1 MLATLPPVLIALL
14 VGTPMLIAVGQIVF
28 KMAGTRFAASGQ
40 PFVFIAIEPLF
51 IAACAL
57 YAVATFMWVYVLK
70 SVPLSFAYSFMALS
84 YVAVPVLAG
93 LWLGEDVG
101 LRYAMG
107 STLIIAG
114 LLIVQS

>member
-1 MLATLPPVLIALL
+1 MLATLPPAVIGLL
-14 VGTPMLIAVGQIVF
+14 VGTPLLIAVGQIVF

-40 PFVFIAIEPLF
+40 PFAFIALEPLF

-57 YAVATFMWVYVLK
+57 YGIATFMWVYVLK
-70 SVPLSFAYSFMALS
+70 TVPLSFAYSFMALS

-93 LWLGEDVG
+93 LWLGEAVG
-101 LRYAMG
+101 LRYAIG

-114 LLIVQS
+114 LFVVQS